1 MRGSAFICIALLF
14 LVGGAGAEEDGAEY
28 VAALCSSCHGP
39 DLIRQQ
45 RLTKDQWRATVDKM
59 VSWGAQADDADLKRT
74 LVSHLS
80 AEYGPDA
87 GPFRPERVSPRD
99 ASAALSPL
107 PDGVLA
113 NGDAAK
119 GKGLYAADCA
129 GCHGADAR
137 GELGLALVDKYF
149 LFRAPDFAAIVRNGR
164 GELMP
169 GRSMDDSGVA
179 ALLAYLRGLP
189 SPTVRAPGDTEPGS

>member
-1 MRGSAFICIALLF
+1 MKGSAFVCIALLF

-80 AEYGPDA
+80 AEYGPAA
-87 GPFRPERVSPRD
+87 GPFQPERVSPTD
-99 ASAALSPL
+99 ASAALAPL
-107 PDGVLA
+107 PDGVFA
-113 NGDAAK
+113 NGDASK
-119 GKGLYAADCA
+119 GKELYVADCA

-149 LFRAPDFAAIVRNGR
+149 LFRAADFAAIVRNGR

-169 GRSMDDSGVA
+169 GRPMDDPGVA
-179 ALLAYLRGLP
+179 ALLAYLRGL
-189 SPTVRAPGDTEPGS
+189 SSSTAQASRDAKPGS